1 MNSILQTIRKLLKIF
16 LFILLGLLALLTI
29 LVFRIVTA
37 QMVPK
42 NYTKTFK
49 TGAHIE
55 AAYLLEENERA
66 DSIFYQ
72 KVDRNNIGISG
83 HSQGGTGVFNA
94 VTVNAH
100 SSLFKTAVALSP
112 TNEVTAKE
120 LHMDYDL
127 AKLAVPVLM
136 LAGTSFAVPA
146 IRWIGS
152 TNRLDRQTES
162 TRAKAMQ
169 MPSITTATDS
179 PFFSGC
185 NGSDKMTAATASPAT
200 FTGIPA

>member
-49 TGAHIE
+49 TGADIE

-83 HSQGGTGVFNA
+83 HSQA
-94 VTVNAH
+94 AQ
-100 SSLFKTAVALSP
+100 A
-112 TNEVTAKE
+112 
-120 LHMDYDL
+120 Y
-127 AKLAVPVLM
+127 LM
-136 LAGTSFAVPA
+136 
-146 IRWIGS
+146 
-152 TNRLDRQTES
+152 RL
-162 TRAKAMQ
+162 
-169 MPSITTATDS
+169 PS
-179 PFFSGC
+179 
-185 NGSDKMTAATASPAT
+185 MRTAAFLKLPWHYRLRTK
-200 FTGIPA
+200 